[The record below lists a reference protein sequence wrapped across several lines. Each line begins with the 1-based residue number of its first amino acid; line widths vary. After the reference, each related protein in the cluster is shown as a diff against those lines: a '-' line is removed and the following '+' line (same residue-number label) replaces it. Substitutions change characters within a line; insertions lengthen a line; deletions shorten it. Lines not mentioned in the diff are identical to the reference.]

1 MVPLL
6 PSFLADFLGILSGS
20 MIIEQI
26 FAVPG
31 IGKTYILS
39 ITQKDYSVF
48 MACSMFYITISL
60 IAGILF
66 DLSYGFIDPRI
77 RMGGN
82 KSNEY

>member
-1 MVPLL
+1 MVPLM
-6 PSFLADFLGILSGS
+6 PAFLADFLGILGGS

-31 IGKTYILS
+31 IGKTYLMS
-39 ITQKDYSVF
+39 IVNRDYSVF
-48 MACSMFYITISL
+48 LCCSMFYVAIGL
-60 IAGILF
+60 AAGIVF

-82 KSNEY
+82 KKNDL